1 MHSIKTCSKEVIVDY
16 ISNFY
21 EVRKDRFAEITE
33 KEVMDIKSGIMSGSY
48 KFSPLRLT
56 SVRNNNSP
64 CDFMSVFKFKGN
76 KGYKEDCFTLVAT
89 KEDELVLM
97 ALGHM
102 LLLIIHSNYPIRDIS
117 KTLHEIL
124 NKLSLAGKMQTI
136 EVGDEPVPC
145 FGGNLIYILDNA
157 LSGNNNILWSNNDWE
172 ILYTFAEW
180 MPITAW
186 EALPFQVVPY
196 RTPLIRSPVQK
207 PGLLN
212 VLGDSYTERIKSFNL
227 KEAIRYSYLKDLRFI
242 LCLCAMLGFSIWW
255 IVAPEPL
262 LIKPAALCSPDLS
275 TIFKVVRETFID
287 QVCCSHPQVASP
299 CDCGEPLN
307 KTAKSIRHGVV
318 TINGKIDR
326 NRISIADLF
335 KHVLI
340 TRYVDGNGNIYRKA
354 SEEFHSFAPMCLLPC
369 LVPSPYVLSGL
380 APFCLS

>member
-1 MHSIKTCSKEVIVDY
+1 MLAIKMVELYS
-16 ISNFY
+16 S
-21 EVRKDRFAEITE
+21 
-33 KEVMDIKSGIMSGSY
+33 IKSGVIMVN
-48 KFSPLRLT
+48 FLIRLLNGT
-56 SVRNNNSP
+56 QLVRNIPIISEDRIGSTSLDNSSNRISP
-64 CDFMSVFKFKGN
+64 PAWIRFKCKN
-76 KGYKEDCFTLVAT
+76 TLCEHMVIP
-89 KEDELVLM
+89 KVLPHHH
-97 ALGHM
+97 L
-102 LLLIIHSNYPIRDIS
+102 
-117 KTLHEIL
+117 
-124 NKLSLAGKMQTI
+124 
-136 EVGDEPVPC
+136 
-145 FGGNLIYILDNA
+145 GNLIYILDNA

-307 KTAKSIRHGVV
+307 KTAKVIFQEYQMIR
-318 TINGKIDR
+318 
-326 NRISIADLF
+326 
-335 KHVLI
+335 
-340 TRYVDGNGNIYRKA
+340 
-354 SEEFHSFAPMCLLPC
+354 
-369 LVPSPYVLSGL
+369 
-380 APFCLS
+380 